1 MNGALTLSAIRIY
14 LLDDHMLFR
23 EGLRRLLDSDE
34 RFVIAGQSGDPEQA
48 IADLKTSTA
57 DVLVLDYDLGRKEGS
72 LGEKTA
78 LDLIGPLKEIGF
90 AGKILVVTAGLPD
103 KDALALIQAGISG
116 IFHKQE
122 SPEELQR
129 AIVEVAQGRVL
140 IDQQYLQ
147 AVVAAAQPQET
158 TRFTERERITMRYLL
173 QGLANKEI
181 ASNLNISE
189 SAVKATLQQLFSKT
203 GVRTRSQLVLLA
215 IEKYRDQL

>member
-1 MNGALTLSAIRIY
+1 MNSTTNSVIRIY
-14 LLDDHMLFR
+14 LLDDHRLFR

-34 RFVIAGQSGDPEQA
+34 RFVIAGQSGDSAQTLT
-48 IADLKTSTA
+48 DLQNTTV
-57 DVLVLDYDLGRKEGS
+57 DVLVLDYDLGNENAI
-72 LGEKTA
+72 A
-78 LDLIGPLKEIGF
+78 LLEPLRSMNF
-90 AGKILVVTAGLPD
+90 AGKILIVTAGLPD
-103 KDALALIQAGISG
+103 KDALALIRAGISG

-122 SPEELQR
+122 SPEDLQR
-129 AIVEVAQGRVL
+129 AIVEVSQGRVL

-147 AVVAAAQPQET
+147 AVVAAVQPQES
-158 TRFTERERITMRYLL
+158 TRFTERERVTLRYLL

-181 ASNLNISE
+181 AGSLNISE

>member
-1 MNGALTLSAIRIY
+1 MNSTMTSAIRIY

-34 RFVIAGQSGDPEQA
+34 RFLITGHSGDSELALAELQ
-48 IADLKTSTA
+48 KTEV
-57 DVLVLDYDLGRKEGS
+57 DVLVLDYDLGKEN
-72 LGEKTA
+72 A
-78 LDLIGPLKEIGF
+78 LALLEPLRAMNFPGKVLI
-90 AGKILVVTAGLPD
+90 VTAGLPD
-103 KDALALIQAGISG
+103 KDALALIKAGISG

-147 AVVAAAQPQET
+147 AVVAAAQPQESI
-158 TRFTERERITMRYLL
+158 RFTERERITLRYLL
-173 QGLANKEI
+173 QGLANKQI
-181 ASNLNISE
+181 AGDLNISE

>member
-1 MNGALTLSAIRIY
+1 MNTNPDAIRIY
-14 LLDDHMLFR
+14 LLDDHRLFR
-23 EGLRRLLDSDE
+23 EGLRRLLDADP
-34 RFVIAGQSGDPEQA
+34 RFLIAGQSGDSAEALEDMQTTPV
-48 IADLKTSTA
+48 
-57 DVLVLDYDLGRKEGS
+57 DVLVLDYDLGKENALAMLEPLRAMNFRG
-72 LGEKTA
+72 KT
-78 LDLIGPLKEIGF
+78 
-90 AGKILVVTAGLPD
+90 LVVTAGLPD
-103 KDALALIQAGISG
+103 KDALTLIKGGISG

-122 SPEELQR
+122 SPEDLQR

-147 AVVAAAQPQET
+147 ALVAAAQPQEPSK
-158 TRFTERERITMRYLL
+158 FTERERITMRYLL

-181 ASNLNISE
+181 AGNLNISE

>member
-1 MNGALTLSAIRIY
+1 MNSTTTGAIRIY

-34 RFVIAGQSGDPEQA
+34 RFLITGQSGDPLQA
-48 IADLKTSTA
+48 VADLQKTPA
-57 DVLVLDYDLGRKEGS
+57 DVLVLDYDLG
-72 LGEKTA
+72 EKSA
-78 LDLIGPLKEIGF
+78 LDLIEPLKSIGF
-90 AGKILVVTAGLPD
+90 AGRILIVTAGLPD
-103 KDALALIQAGISG
+103 KDALTLIKAGISG

-129 AIVEVAQGRVL
+129 AIMEVAQGRVL

-147 AVVAAAQPQET
+147 AVVAAAQPQES
-158 TRFTERERITMRYLL
+158 TRFTERERVTLRYLL
-173 QGLANKEI
+173 QGLANKQI
-181 ASNLNISE
+181 AGNLNISE

>member
-1 MNGALTLSAIRIY
+1 MNTNPDAIRIY
-14 LLDDHMLFR
+14 LLDDHRLFR
-23 EGLRRLLDSDE
+23 EGLRRLLDADP
-34 RFVIAGQSGDPEQA
+34 RFLITGQSGDSAEA
-48 IADLKTSTA
+48 LEDLQTTPV
-57 DVLVLDYDLGRKEGS
+57 DVLVLDYDLGKENALAMLEPLRAMNFRG
-72 LGEKTA
+72 KT
-78 LDLIGPLKEIGF
+78 
-90 AGKILVVTAGLPD
+90 LVVTAGLPD
-103 KDALALIQAGISG
+103 KDALMLIKGGISG

-122 SPEELQR
+122 SPEDLQR

-147 AVVAAAQPQET
+147 AVVAAAQPQEPSK
-158 TRFTERERITMRYLL
+158 FTERERITMRYLL

-181 ASNLNISE
+181 AGNLNISE

>member
-1 MNGALTLSAIRIY
+1 MNPDAIRIY
-14 LLDDHMLFR
+14 LLDDHGLFR
-23 EGLRRLLDSDE
+23 EGLRRLLDADE
-34 RFVIAGQSGDPEQA
+34 RFIIAGQNGDPARALE
-48 IADLKTSTA
+48 DLGTMPI
-57 DVLVLDYDLGRKEGS
+57 DVLILDYDLGSENALTLLEPLRKMNFPG
-72 LGEKTA
+72 KT
-78 LDLIGPLKEIGF
+78 LI
-90 AGKILVVTAGLPD
+90 VTAGLPD
-103 KDALALIQAGISG
+103 KDALALIKGGISG

-122 SPEELQR
+122 SPEDLQR

-147 AVVAAAQPQET
+147 SLVAAVQPQESP
-158 TRFTERERITMRYLL
+158 RFTERERTTMRYLL

-181 ASNLNISE
+181 AANLNISE

>member
-1 MNGALTLSAIRIY
+1 MNSTTDAIRIY
-14 LLDDHMLFR
+14 LLDDHRLFR

-34 RFVIAGQSGDPEQA
+34 RFIIAGQSGDSAQA
-48 IADLKTSTA
+48 LAELRKTSV
-57 DVLVLDYDLGRKEGS
+57 DVLVLDYDLGKENALALLEPLRAMNFSG
-72 LGEKTA
+72 KT
-78 LDLIGPLKEIGF
+78 LI
-90 AGKILVVTAGLPD
+90 VTAGLPD
-103 KDALALIQAGISG
+103 KDALALIKGGISG

-122 SPEELQR
+122 SPEDLQR

-147 AVVAAAQPQET
+147 SVVAAVQPQSSL
-158 TRFTERERITMRYLL
+158 RFTERERITLRYLL